1 LGPIRSPPLK
11 TVYFLPNPP
20 LRYLYIFSPNL
31 WDLSRFCL
39 FSISISL
46 SQKKTH
52 LKGESVSVFLFIT
65 IKFLI
70 Y

>member
-46 SQKKTH
+46 SQKNAPKRGVC
-52 LKGESVSVFLFIT
+52 LGISIYYDKIFI
-65 IKFLI
+65 